1 METRPIISKGKNRLA
16 YLFCYNTENSS
27 RQIQDRFLT
36 LPGIGTNLRPRFS
49 PLATVVD
56 RAPSIRAGAKG
67 GDAASPLPEVEYAD
81 PG

>member
-16 YLFCYNTENSS
+16 YLFCYIRKIYS

-36 LPGIGTNLRPRFS
+36 LPGIGTNLRPGFS

-56 RAPSIRAGAKG
+56 RAPSNRAGAKG
-67 GDAASPLPEVEYAD
+67 GDAASPVPEV
-81 PG
+81 